1 MLSIGN
7 MGNKSGV
14 ESRKTRLRSRLR
26 LRVRLYTI
34 ASVFDYTML
43 ALLAAI
49 DEGTPASVLRAA
61 RQRV

>member
-14 ESRKTRLRSRLR
+14 ESRKTQLRSRLR

-34 ASVFDYTML
+34 ADVFDHTMV